1 MRGLPIKMH
10 LKVSSKRLNTN
21 EGKWL
26 DTFLIFFVVDEK
38 KFFKQTSMNT
48 LYKWRFI
55 KIVFKNT
62 KSKSF
67 YLILSK
73 NL

>member
-1 MRGLPIKMH
+1 MRGLSVKMH

-38 KFFKQTSMNT
+38 KNFKTNVYEYS
-48 LYKWRFI
+48 L
-55 KIVFKNT
+55 
-62 KSKSF
+62 
-67 YLILSK
+67 
-73 NL
+73 